1 MASRLIV
8 ASLVVSSLALAGV
21 ALAQGAAAPA
31 KAPAGKAGAAA
42 PTATPAAPMPPPA
55 GPLKDPE
62 NKKGIS
68 PYMELIAKGEV
79 SFVARDFPGAVT
91 AFQDAIKL
99 DGQKM
104 LGFYRLGEAQLASG
118 KPEEAEAVWTA
129 ALTKDGTP
137 DLKAKVHFVLSDLR
151 ERQKKLDV
159 AKDAWGKYGQFLKD
173 NPADS
178 KGYAGTPEE
187 RTKVIDRRVKDEKDY
202 AAVKER
208 IIKRQAEREK
218 EAEENAKK
226 DKANK

>member
-1 MASRLIV
+1 MASRLVV
-8 ASLVVSSLALAGV
+8 ASLVLSSLAVSSV
-21 ALAQGAAAPA
+21 AFAQGGAKPAPKAAAAAPA
-31 KAPAGKAGAAA
+31 AP
-42 PTATPAAPMPPPA
+42 PAAPMAPPA

-68 PYMELIAKGEV
+68 PYMEAIKKGEDA
-79 SFVARDFPGAVT
+79 FVARDFAGAVT
-91 AFQDAIKL
+91 AFQDAVKL
-99 DGQKM
+99 DSAKM
-104 LGFYRLGEAQLASG
+104 LAFYRLGEAQLAAG
-118 KPEEAEAVWTA
+118 KPEEAEAVWGV
-129 ALTKDGTP
+129 ALNKDGPP
-137 DLKAKVHFVLSDLR
+137 DLKSKVLFVISDLR

-159 AKDAWGKYGQFLKD
+159 AKEEWAKYATFLKEHASD
-173 NPADS
+173 A

-202 AAVKER
+202 AVVKER

>member
-1 MASRLIV
+1 MASRLLV
-8 ASLVVSSLALAGV
+8 ASLVVSSLAFAGV
-21 ALAQGAAAPA
+21 AFAQGGAKPDAAKPAKPAAGTAAAPV
-31 KAPAGKAGAAA
+31 APPK
-42 PTATPAAPMPPPA
+42 

-68 PYMELIAKGEV
+68 PYMEAVAKGELA
-79 SFVARDFPGAVT
+79 FVARDFPGAVT
-91 AFQDAIKL
+91 AFQDAIKI

-104 LGFYRLGEAQLASG
+104 LGFYRLGEAQLAAG
-118 KPEEAEAVWTA
+118 KPEEAEAVWNTA
-129 ALTKDGTP
+129 LSKDGPP
-137 DLKAKVHFVLSDLR
+137 DLKAKVQFVLADLR
-151 ERQKKLDV
+151 ERQRKLDV
-159 AKDAWGKYGQFLKD
+159 AKEAWGTYATFLKN

-208 IIKRQAEREK
+208 IAKRELERQK

-226 DKANK
+226 DKLNK